1 MGHLMLKLDH
11 IAVACETL
19 EEGRAH
25 VEAVNAVI
33 AAVPALIRPNRP
45 SVGTATDPGR
55 TTADPGCR
63 PLDQGIALE
72 PARPDPGR
80 QPS

>member
-1 MGHLMLKLDH
+1 MADMWWTE
-11 IAVACETL
+11 IAAGP
-19 EEGRAH
+19 GRCLLLILGLVLSWA
-25 VEAVNAVI
+25 AVI